1 MNKQIIILL
10 LFSVQL
16 SAQSKDPNPHFP
28 KQKISVSCNQ
38 DFLDNYK
45 GKWLI
50 PNKTLFN
57 APNSKYSQGAM
68 ERVNQVHELVIQVYP
83 QPMGSDGYW
92 MGAYRK
98 TDFGQKIKYVTE
110 NGRTQMEYVTQN
122 QVEGWGYG
130 MGLSAWMCSEV
141 ANEMWNGYPDA
152 GGGNGI
158 TVEANNLQIL
168 NGEFMDDDGWTI
180 DGQAIKR
187 KMPVIGKWKG
197 YDRVAVNG
205 GDLANLNSISY
216 ILITRDGMLPYIPVT
231 KKQYLDL
238 AIAYAGKFYD
248 KALASAEQIPDKTER
263 DETKKKYS
271 KLKNDALK
279 KLQDELQKTTN
290 DGSLDAPAVVG
301 ADPLGMSEG
310 PIFLTESKGGIM
322 LTIEDPKYFR
332 NDLPAYVPQFFVV
345 SWISGKCKWCSD
357 FRQSIENNF
366 PVEKLKA
373 MIDK

>member
-1 MNKQIIILL
+1 MKKQLLILL
-10 LFSVQL
+10 LFSIQV
-16 SAQSKDPNPHFP
+16 SAQKDPNPHFP

-50 PNKTLFN
+50 PAKTLFN
-57 APNSKYSQGAM
+57 GPNNNYSHGAM
-68 ERVNQVHELVIQVYP
+68 ERVNQVHELVKQVYP

-92 MGAYRK
+92 RGAYRK
-98 TDFGQKIKYVTE
+98 TDFAHKIKYVTE

-130 MGLSAWMCSEV
+130 MGLSAWMCSED

-180 DGQAIKR
+180 DGQPIKR

-205 GDLANLNSISY
+205 GDLATLNSISY

-231 KKQYLDL
+231 KKQYLDR

-248 KALASAEQIPDKTER
+248 KAIASAEQIPNKAEK
-263 DETKKKYS
+263 DEARNRYLTA
-271 KLKNDALK
+271 KNDAVK

-301 ADPLGMSEG
+301 ADPLGMSED
-310 PIFLTESKGGIM
+310 PIFLAESKGGIM
-322 LTIEDPKYFR
+322 LTIENPKYFR
-332 NDLPAYVPQFFVV
+332 KDLPAYVPQFFVV

-357 FRQSIENNF
+357 FRQAIENNF